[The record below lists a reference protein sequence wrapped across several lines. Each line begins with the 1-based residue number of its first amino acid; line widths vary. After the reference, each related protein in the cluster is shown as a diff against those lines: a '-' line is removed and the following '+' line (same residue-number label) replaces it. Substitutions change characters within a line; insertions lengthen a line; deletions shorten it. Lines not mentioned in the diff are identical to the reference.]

1 MNKKSTNQR
10 LLNHKYCSYCASPVS
25 IKIPPDDNR
34 ERAVCNKCGMI
45 FYENPKLVSGCLL
58 TWQDKIL
65 LCKRATEPRL
75 GYWTLPAGF
84 LENNE
89 TVEEGALRE
98 TMEEAGAKSNNIK
111 LFLMCNLPN
120 ISQVYM
126 IYHGDL
132 IDGVFSAGVESEEVK
147 LFSQDQIPWDNIAFS
162 VILKAIKLYY
172 QDLKNGNINIHFDT
186 IDKQYDNK

>member
-1 MNKKSTNQR
+1 M
-10 LLNHKYCSYCASPVS
+10 
-25 IKIPPDDNR
+25 
-34 ERAVCNKCGMI
+34 
-45 FYENPKLVSGCLL
+45 L
-58 TWQDKIL
+58 TWKDKIL
-65 LCKRATEPRL
+65 LCKRATEPRS

-132 IDGVFSAGVESEEVK
+132 INGKFSAGIESEEVK
-147 LFSQDQIPWDNIAFS
+147 LFSQDQIPWDNLAFS

-186 IDKQYDNK
+186 IDKRHDDK

>member
-1 MNKKSTNQR
+1 M
-10 LLNHKYCSYCASPVS
+10 
-25 IKIPPDDNR
+25 
-34 ERAVCNKCGMI
+34 
-45 FYENPKLVSGCLL
+45 L
-58 TWQDKIL
+58 TWKDKIL
-65 LCKRATEPRL
+65 LCKRATEPRS

-132 IDGVFSAGVESEEVK
+132 INGKFSAGIESEEVK
-147 LFSQDQIPWDNIAFS
+147 LFSQDQIPWDNLAFS